1 MTEPM
6 PGMTAI
12 DDETIRMVRLIEKV
26 ASGSWL
32 VERLD
37 TGFRY
42 EVPPARL
49 TAIS

>member
-1 MTEPM
+1 MTEPK

-26 ASGSWL
+26 ASGAWI

-37 TGFRY
+37 TGYRY
-42 EVPPARL
+42 EVPAARL
-49 TAIS
+49 TAIN